1 MYTELSTDSD
11 LAYQT
16 FIDLLTN
23 HGKTTSSAFL
33 QLYSSI
39 SEAPDPYPLLEASVD
54 ALLLSEDTLPK
65 LNSENEH
72 LQKTV
77 VDLTNQ
83 LDASDRRLEEERAAR
98 KALEDSRESKL
109 REVEASWKAVTEE
122 KRDNWEAKE
131 RSLEEKVESQDRLI
145 NELKASF
152 EVSQRLGHADSQ
164 GENPQN
170 SASVA
175 ELEIVSSDLDRTSQ
189 RLAEIEA
196 RNEQLRI
203 ELAEASSN
211 IHRKPV
217 IEEDPINA
225 RLRSEN
231 SSLLRKLD
239 SVRLE
244 KDSETRKRENRI
256 RALERDTQTLQLDRE
271 GLRERLHSWRDYTEI
286 KRELETF
293 KVRLMIR
300 SIPMNPNIFVAVGR
314 TLYP

>member
-1 MYTELSTDSD
+1 MYTGLSTNSD

-145 NELKASF
+145 NQFKASF
-152 EVSQRLGHADSQ
+152 DVSQRL
-164 GENPQN
+164 
-170 SASVA
+170 
-175 ELEIVSSDLDRTSQ
+175 
-189 RLAEIEA
+189 
-196 RNEQLRI
+196 
-203 ELAEASSN
+203 
-211 IHRKPV
+211 
-217 IEEDPINA
+217 
-225 RLRSEN
+225 
-231 SSLLRKLD
+231 
-239 SVRLE
+239 
-244 KDSETRKRENRI
+244 
-256 RALERDTQTLQLDRE
+256 
-271 GLRERLHSWRDYTEI
+271 
-286 KRELETF
+286 
-293 KVRLMIR
+293 
-300 SIPMNPNIFVAVGR
+300 
-314 TLYP
+314 